1 MPCLAHSLSIAGGV
15 FEICGLVLVVAEISK
30 VQRHEFPER
39 QGRIRRSLAG
49 LRQRLKRRRPHMTT
63 VVHAGGATASG
74 SGGVTAVIGVPGPPP
89 TLEQRIERLE
99 EDFKA
104 AAEAAVQDR
113 DEMRKLAR
121 EARRRTDAVARE
133 LRELVQELEQGR
145 RDSLK
150 DTLFLQKL
158 GTSAF
163 IVGVVLS
170 VAGNLVPC

>member
-1 MPCLAHSLSIAGGV
+1 
-15 FEICGLVLVVAEISK
+15 
-30 VQRHEFPER
+30 
-39 QGRIRRSLAG
+39 
-49 LRQRLKRRRPHMTT
+49 
-63 VVHAGGATASG
+63 
-74 SGGVTAVIGVPGPPP
+74 
-89 TLEQRIERLE
+89 
-99 EDFKA
+99 
-104 AAEAAVQDR
+104 
-113 DEMRKLAR
+113 MRKLAR